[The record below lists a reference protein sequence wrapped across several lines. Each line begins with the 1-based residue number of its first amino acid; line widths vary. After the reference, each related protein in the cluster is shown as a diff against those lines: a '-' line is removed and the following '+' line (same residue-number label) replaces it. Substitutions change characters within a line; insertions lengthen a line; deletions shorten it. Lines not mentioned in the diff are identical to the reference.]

1 MADLILT
8 SEEKAANKW
17 LELDDATLGKFVK
30 YTAMT
35 ALQAYSEEGA
45 IRLNAALIM
54 LLGTVAES
62 KEQSLQLKVNGLVY
76 KGDHHGDW
84 DLTISRNNEARPS
97 TPPRAQLKFDA
108 EMFVPILS
116 GQKTQTRRVLKSAP
130 SGSFRYDGVGSE
142 FDDGGNT
149 HYFEELGANGE
160 FTEKYVCVG
169 ECPYADVGCALLV
182 EGFKSRPLIASA
194 IRIERLQDIS
204 NEDAWAE
211 GCDLHL
217 YSELGFGGF
226 AGGQEDFIY
235 GGYARKTFVALWG
248 RIYGADSWAKNPWVW
263 VINFHKSELH

>member
-1 MADLILT
+1 MAELILT
-8 SEEKAANKW
+8 SDEKATNKW
-17 LELDDATLGKFVK
+17 LELDDATLGKLVK

-35 ALQAYSEEGA
+35 ALQAYSEESA

-84 DLTISRNNEARPS
+84 DLTISPISRSNEGQPS
-97 TPPRAQLKFDA
+97 TPPRAQLKFND

-116 GQKTQTRRVLKSAP
+116 GQKTQTRRVLKSVPA
-130 SGSFRYDGVGSE
+130 GSFRYDGVG
-142 FDDGGNT
+142 FDKGSNT

-160 FTEKYVCVG
+160 FTENYVSVG

-182 EGFKSRPLIASA
+182 EGFKGRPLIASA

-211 GCDLHL
+211 GCDPHL
-217 YSELGFGGF
+217 YSELGLGGF
-226 AGGQEDFIY
+226 TGGQEDFIY
-235 GGYARKTFVALWG
+235 GGYARKTFAALWN

-263 VINFHKSELH
+263 VIKFDK